1 MHWRMESKT
10 HYINLD
16 AKDIK
21 AYIPQANETIH
32 KHVNRLKKK
41 GNFMWKSEQIIVW
54 TPNRFQGL
62 AKVVSTIQ
70 KIHAFKGDNKFE
82 QNRR

>member
-1 MHWRMESKT
+1 
-10 HYINLD
+10 
-16 AKDIK
+16 
-21 AYIPQANETIH
+21 
-32 KHVNRLKKK
+32 
-41 GNFMWKSEQIIVW
+41 MWKSEQIIVW